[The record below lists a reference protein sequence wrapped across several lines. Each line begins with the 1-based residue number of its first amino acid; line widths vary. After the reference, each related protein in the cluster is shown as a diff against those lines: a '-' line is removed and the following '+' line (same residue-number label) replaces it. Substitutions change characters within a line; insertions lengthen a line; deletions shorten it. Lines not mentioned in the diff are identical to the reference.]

1 MRGHAALVLE
11 LRGVTGGG
19 QVTGT
24 TLEADMPVNEVF
36 VGCVRTALRG
46 RTLAAKG
53 IGPGVQ
59 LRFSVPLGPGGN
71 SLGLSSASLTAAD
84 RAAPER

>member
-1 MRGHAALVLE
+1 VLE
-11 LRGVTGGG
+11 LRGVSGGA

-24 TLEADMPVNEVF
+24 SLEAEMPVNEVF
-36 VGCVRTALRG
+36 VGCVRTALQG

-71 SLGLSSASLTAAD
+71 SLGLSSASLTPAGP
-84 RAAPER
+84 AAPAR